1 MSQFEKKK
9 MEKDSMKE
17 SISREQPQNENVV
30 MG

>member
-1 MSQFEKKK
+1 MSQFEKK

-17 SISREQPQNENVV
+17 SISREQPQNESVV